1 MNERHTAVVMER
13 DENDKLIGKKHPQLF
28 IWLDDAIITIFYNL
42 SLISNHF
49 LLTGGELSW
58 WFCLHQLK
66 ASSRKNV
73 LNMIHECQRLIS
85 KKSSM
90 TEVSNA
96 QDQTIQK
103 IGDR

>member
-1 MNERHTAVVMER
+1 MNERYTAVVMER
-13 DENDKLIGKKHPQLF
+13 DENDKLIGKNHPLLF
-28 IWLDDAIITIFYNL
+28 IWRDVITIFYNL
-42 SLISNHF
+42 LLFSNHF

-73 LNMIHECQRLIS
+73 LNMIHECQRIIS
-85 KKSSM
+85 KKTSQP
-90 TEVSNA
+90 EVSNP